1 MFINNNR
8 TISRHQLNPYWKCQ
22 VVFFEMLLEIVPKRK
37 VIEHNIQLMK
47 KKKQLQSSHFNINS
61 IQNMKVFNHTYKD
74 KVFMKPY
81 EHT

>member
-8 TISRHQLNPYWKCQ
+8 TISRHQLNSYWKCQ

-47 KKKQLQSSHFNINS
+47 KKKTVTIIAF
-61 IQNMKVFNHTYKD
+61 
-74 KVFMKPY
+74 
-81 EHT
+81 